1 MDTLYRTM
9 IFAITLAGILC
20 GGYILQRAYYN
31 RRDRVQALNLLVMGS
46 INLYTAFVY
55 ISFYIA
61 DPSRMDVSIN
71 PLSTYL
77 RPLNL
82 LYLIVPAL
90 IVRRANL

>member
-1 MDTLYRTM
+1 MDTLYSTM
-9 IFAITLAGILC
+9 IFAITLTGVLS
-20 GGYILQRAYYN
+20 GGYILQRAFYN
-31 RRDRVQALNLLVMGS
+31 RRDRVQALNLLVLGI
-46 INLYTAFVY
+46 INLYTSFVY
-55 ISFYIA
+55 ISFFLI
-61 DPSRMDVSIN
+61 DPSRMDVSIS

>member
-9 IFAITLAGILC
+9 IFAIALMGILS
-20 GGYILQRAYYN
+20 GGYILQRAYQN
-31 RRDRVQALNLLVMGS
+31 RRDRVQALNLSVLGF

-55 ISFYIA
+55 ISFYIT
-61 DPSRMDVSIN
+61 DPSRMDVSSS

-82 LYLIVPAL
+82 LYMIVPAL